1 MDKIAKAIAG
11 ALSAAG
17 AALLT
22 AMADGGVTATE
33 WVVIAIAAVGGFAA
47 VWATPNAPAEPKE

>member
-11 ALSAAG
+11 ALTAMG

-22 AMADGGVTATE
+22 ALSDGAVTATE
-33 WVVIAIAAVGGFAA
+33 WVIVGLAAVGAFGA
-47 VWATPNAPAEPKE
+47 VWATPNAPAEKP